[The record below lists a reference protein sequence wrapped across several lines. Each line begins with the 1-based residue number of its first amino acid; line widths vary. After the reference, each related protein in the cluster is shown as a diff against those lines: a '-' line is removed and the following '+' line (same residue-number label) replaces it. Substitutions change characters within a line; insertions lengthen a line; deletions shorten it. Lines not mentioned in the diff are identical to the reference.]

1 MALTRATPAQEV
13 ASDQP
18 AADTGQATSG
28 AGWMQNLY
36 GNSALMGGIGAAVG
50 AMVGGPVGGMLGGAV
65 GAAVGALQSAQ
76 QANQQTEQTVPTI
89 GSNNDVTATTVRT
102 ALTNNPRAL
111 SALDQ
116 LTADTGFQALPADQ
130 QGALLAQFQTTPNGA
145 TSQYLRGLAAYHTT
159 QDKTAG
165 LAAYQNALNP
175 DSGTVTMG
183 GQTYTIQN
191 GQLMDANGGVAGD
204 IHTDGT
210 YQLTGQE
217 QRSSIYDD
225 VHARVQMLEGTGQ
238 QQRNLLD
245 LHDADPRGK
254 LDSASMNGTFTGMA
268 RDTIR
273 DLRRENIDMRVTDGF
288 RSFQEQD
295 ALYAQ
300 GRTAPGQRVTG
311 ARGGQSW
318 HNYGVAAD
326 LAMQDGNGAHWRQN
340 GEYAQLW
347 QRYGEIAQNR
357 GLTWGGDWTNQDL
370 PHIEYHPGYTASNAG
385 TLSGT
390 LRNQGLEAAWDR
402 MGIGQQP

>member
-1 MALTRATPAQEV
+1 MALSRAPMQDMTT
-13 ASDQP
+13 DQP
-18 AADTGQATSG
+18 SAEAG
-28 AGWMQNLY
+28 AGGGSWMQNLF
-36 GNSALMGGIGAAVG
+36 GNAALAQGIGTALG
-50 AMVGGPVGGMLGGAV
+50 SMVGGPVGGMVGGAV
-65 GAAVGALQSAQ
+65 GAAVGAVQSAQ
-76 QANQQTEQTVPTI
+76 QANQQTQQTVPNI
-89 GSNNDVTATTVRT
+89 GSNNDVTTTTVRT

-111 SALDQ
+111 AALDL

-145 TSQYLRGLAAYHTT
+145 TSQYLRGLAAYHST
-159 QDKTAG
+159 QDKTVG

-183 GQTYTIQN
+183 GQTYTIQD
-191 GQLMDANGGVAGD
+191 GQLMDARGTVAGD

-210 YQLTGQE
+210 YQLTGQQ

-225 VHARVQMLEGTGQ
+225 VHARVQMLEGTGRNQ
-238 QQRNLLD
+238 HNLLD

-254 LDSASMNGTFTGMA
+254 LDDASMNGTFTGMA
-268 RDTIR
+268 RSTIR

-295 ALYAQ
+295 DLYAQ

-326 LAMQDGNGAHWRQN
+326 LAMQDGNGAHWRTN
-340 GEYAQLW
+340 GDYAHLW
-347 QRYGEIAQNR
+347 QRYGEIAQNH
-357 GLTWGGDWTNQDL
+357 GLTWGGTWTHQDL
-370 PHIEYHPGYTASNAG
+370 PHMEYHPGYTASNAG

-390 LRNQGLEAAWDR
+390 LRNQGLEATWDR
-402 MGIGQQP
+402 MGIGQRP